1 MKNNVLAVLGGTA
14 ALFGLGYLIYVIGG
28 FHAQNGSDALSVFNF
43 DSLSIGPIILMEVLY
58 ATLIMI
64 IYDRW
69 AQIKTF
75 STGAKAGLII
85 GVFIGVCA
93 ILEVFALTS
102 NLVEITGVI
111 TAGITFGIRF
121 AVAGGVIGW
130 FLGRE

>member
-1 MKNNVLAVLGGTA
+1 MKNKILAVLGGTV

-28 FHAQNGSDALSVFNF
+28 FHAQNGADATTVFNF
-43 DSLSIGPIILMEVLY
+43 DSLSLTPIILMEVLY

-64 IYDRW
+64 IYSRW

-75 STGAKAGLII
+75 STGAQAGLII
-85 GVFIGVCA
+85 GIFIGICA
-93 ILEVFALTS
+93 ILEVFALTN
-102 NLVEITGVI
+102 NLVEISGII